1 MNCSSGWM
9 PAMVKDVPAFTP
21 VTLLT
26 GFLGSGKTTLL
37 RRLLADPALGD
48 TAVIINELGEVG
60 IDHLLVERLDDQMVL
75 LKSGCVCCTVRGEL
89 ATAMRD
95 LHSRRERGVVPPFRR
110 LVIESTGLADPFPV
124 LSTLKA
130 DPVLRHH
137 FRSAGVV
144 TTVDAVNGILQLGRH
159 IESVRQVAIADT
171 IVLTKTDIAEPEATA
186 RLVAQLGTINPSASL
201 LSAAEASLDA
211 AALLHSG
218 SGGGF
223 KAIEEPILGKSTHGG
238 VSAFAIIVD
247 EPLDWTSFGIWLT
260 MLLNRHGERIL
271 RVKGILA
278 LEGEERPVAVHGVQ
292 HLVHTPTHL
301 SHWPNEDHRS
311 RIVFIVEG
319 IEPELI
325 RRSFGAFNRLGTA
338 QANGDLD
345 KNQCSDSA
353 RLAGERT
360 LSMKAEFQR
369 PHGWAEAINQE
380 GRRS

>member
-1 MNCSSGWM
+1 M
-9 PAMVKDVPAFTP
+9 PVMVKDVPAFTP

-26 GFLGSGKTTLL
+26 GFLGAGKTTLL

-60 IDHLLVERLDDQMVL
+60 IDHLLVERLDDHMVL

-95 LHSRRERGVVPPFRR
+95 LHSRRERGAVPPFRR

-144 TTVDAVNGILQLGRH
+144 TTVDAVNGTLQLERH
-159 IESVRQVAIADT
+159 IESVRQVAIADA
-171 IVLTKTDIAEPEATA
+171 IVLTKTDIAEAAVAA
-186 RLVAQLGTINPSASL
+186 RLVAQLGALNPSASL

-211 AALLHSG
+211 AALLQSG
-218 SGGGF
+218 SAGGF
-223 KAIEEPILGKSTHGG
+223 KAIEEFTAETAAHRGI
-238 VSAFAIIVD
+238 SAFAIIVD
-247 EPLDWTSFGIWLT
+247 EPLDWTAFGIWLT

-278 LEGEERPVAVHGVQ
+278 LAGEERPVAIHGVQ
-292 HLVHTPTHL
+292 HLVHAPTHL
-301 SHWPNEDHRS
+301 SHWPSEDHRS
-311 RIVFIVEG
+311 RVVFIVDG
-319 IEPELI
+319 VEPELI
-325 RRSFGAFNRLGTA
+325 RRSFSVFNRLGA
-338 QANGDLD
+338 AKADSHLD
-345 KNQCSDSA
+345 KNHCSVSA
-353 RLAGERT
+353 RPVGERT
-360 LSMKAEFQR
+360 LPMKAEFQR
-369 PHGWAEAINQE
+369 PYGRAETINQG

>member
-1 MNCSSGWM
+1 
-9 PAMVKDVPAFTP
+9 MVEDVPAFTP

-60 IDHLLVERLDDQMVL
+60 IDHLLVEQLDDHMVL

-144 TTVDAVNGILQLGRH
+144 TTVDAVNGLLQLERH
-159 IESVRQVAIADT
+159 IESVRQAAIADV
-171 IVLTKTDIAEPEATA
+171 IVLTKTDLAEAPVTA
-186 RLVAQLGTINPSASL
+186 RLAARLAAMNPSAPR
-201 LSAAEASLDA
+201 LSAAEALLDTA
-211 AALLHSG
+211 MLLQSG

-223 KAIEEPILGKSTHGG
+223 RAIEEPAVNMAAHGG
-238 VSAFAIIVD
+238 ISAFSIIVD
-247 EPLDWTSFGIWLT
+247 EPLDWTAFGIWLT

-278 LEGEERPVAVHGVQ
+278 LAGEERPIAVHGVQ
-292 HLVHTPTHL
+292 HLVHPPSHL
-301 SHWPNEDHRS
+301 SRWPSEDHRS
-311 RIVFIVEG
+311 RLVFIVEG
-319 IEPELI
+319 IEPDLI
-325 RRSFGAFNRLGTA
+325 RRSFAVFNRLNT
-338 QANGDLD
+338 
-345 KNQCSDSA
+345 C
-353 RLAGERT
+353 LA
-360 LSMKAEFQR
+360 A
-369 PHGWAEAINQE
+369 
-380 GRRS
+380 

>member
-1 MNCSSGWM
+1 MRWPTISLRGRRARSSGCRGGQEKPRCVRCAVFSAPM
-9 PAMVKDVPAFTP
+9 SIGRTRRRAKASTRAMPIQCGAGASARIASASPIVCLPFIGCGFPTGKECPFCGRPPPARARSSRTLVISGQRRKSCAAGSAIRSRPNFSSSSKPAMVEAVPAFTP

-60 IDHLLVERLDDQMVL
+60 IDHLLVERLDDHMVL

-144 TTVDAVNGILQLGRH
+144 ATVDAVNGMVQLERH
-159 IESVRQVAIADT
+159 IESVRQVAIADA
-171 IVLTKTDIAEPEATA
+171 IVLTKTDIAEAAVTA
-186 RLVAQLGTINPSASL
+186 RLVAQLGTMNPSAPL

-211 AALLHSG
+211 AVLLQSG
-218 SGGGF
+218 RRGGG
-223 KAIEEPILGKSTHGG
+223 
-238 VSAFAIIVD
+238 V
-247 EPLDWTSFGIWLT
+247 
-260 MLLNRHGERIL
+260 
-271 RVKGILA
+271 
-278 LEGEERPVAVHGVQ
+278 
-292 HLVHTPTHL
+292 
-301 SHWPNEDHRS
+301 
-311 RIVFIVEG
+311 
-319 IEPELI
+319 
-325 RRSFGAFNRLGTA
+325 
-338 QANGDLD
+338 
-345 KNQCSDSA
+345 
-353 RLAGERT
+353 
-360 LSMKAEFQR
+360 
-369 PHGWAEAINQE
+369 
-380 GRRS
+380 

>member
-1 MNCSSGWM
+1 M
-9 PAMVKDVPAFTP
+9 PVMGEGASAMSTLPAFTP

-89 ATAMRD
+89 AGAIRD
-95 LHSRRERGVVPPFRR
+95 LHSRRERGLIPPFRR

-137 FRSAGVV
+137 FRAAGVV
-144 TTVDAVNGILQLGRH
+144 TTVDAVNGMRQLERH
-159 IESVRQVAIADT
+159 IESVRQVAIADV
-171 IVLTKTDIAEPEATA
+171 IVLTKTDLAEGPDTA
-186 RLVAQLGTINPSASL
+186 RLEARLGAMNPAAPL
-201 LSAAEASLDA
+201 LSAAEGLDA
-211 AALLHSG
+211 AVLLQAG

-223 KAIEEPILGKSTHGG
+223 KAIEEPAMGTAPHRG
-238 VSAFAIIVD
+238 VSAFSIIVD
-247 EPLDWTSFGIWLT
+247 EPLDWTAFGVWLT

-278 LEGEERPVAVHGVQ
+278 LAGEARPIVVHGVQ
-292 HLVHTPTHL
+292 HLVHAPTHL
-301 SHWPNEDHRS
+301 GHWPSEDHRS
-311 RIVFIVEG
+311 RLVFIVEG
-319 IEPELI
+319 LEPDLI
-325 RRSFGAFNRLGTA
+325 RRSFAVFNRLNIGVA
-338 QANGDLD
+338 A
-345 KNQCSDSA
+345 
-353 RLAGERT
+353 
-360 LSMKAEFQR
+360 
-369 PHGWAEAINQE
+369 
-380 GRRS
+380 